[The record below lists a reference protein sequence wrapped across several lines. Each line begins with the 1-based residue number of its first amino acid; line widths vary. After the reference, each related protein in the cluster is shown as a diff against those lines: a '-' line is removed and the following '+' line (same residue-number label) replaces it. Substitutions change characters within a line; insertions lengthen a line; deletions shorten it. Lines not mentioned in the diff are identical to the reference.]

1 MWPTV
6 GCTLG
11 AEALEPL
18 LSGLLAAGDSVR
30 IGDGAVEGSIGRA
43 AEGTVV
49 LLLLDALPLAW
60 SSFSTSFRLSLILPD
75 F

>member
-1 MWPTV
+1 M
-6 GCTLG
+6 G

-18 LSGLLAAGDSVR
+18 LSGLLAAGGGAMTVT
-30 IGDGAVEGSIGRA
+30 GAVKGSVGCP

-49 LLLLDALPLAW
+49 LLLPDALPLAW
-60 SSFSTSFRLSLILPD
+60 SSFSASFRLSLILPD